1 LKYYIFHTLDSKA
14 LKLACL
20 LSKSIPTL
28 TEPSWSIE
36 ALEIQDLWERVDF
49 VSKNHTEDIL
59 VKYPAETCNVMPH
72 VEGKKVFIYQD
83 FKEHINIQMQVSPEN
98 HSTHHALKWAQ
109 RFTWATITKDILF
122 INTKDFLKNEKK
134 VLKQICKF
142 FGVKY
147 KPVEIMFNL
156 KKAGYNNQDTP
167 IKIGY

>member
-1 LKYYIFHTLDSKA
+1 MKHHIFHTLDSKA
-14 LKLACL
+14 LRLACL

-36 ALEIQDLWERVDF
+36 ALEIQDLWEKVYF

-59 VKYPAETCNVMPH
+59 VKYPSQLCDVMPH
-72 VEGKKVFIYQD
+72 VEGKKVFIYRDLKDHLLTQAFID
-83 FKEHINIQMQVSPEN
+83 SNMNEQ
-98 HSTHHALKWAQ
+98 HHAFIWAQ
-109 RFTWATITKDILF
+109 KLTWATITKDILF

-147 KPVEIMFNL
+147 KPVEILFNL